1 VPHSESPSSASQG
14 SESQGAKPAG
24 AAPIGPVAA
33 IVTAYHPDER
43 LAQVVESALASC
55 ALVIVADN
63 TPADSASSAEKLDH
77 PKVRVLRS
85 GQNLGLAA
93 ALNLGL
99 REVPAEA
106 GAVLFL
112 DQDSLLPPDLVPGL
126 LRHLEDP
133 TIGVVGPA
141 PIDAEKGGQYETLS
155 VLHGDVSDRYSVIT
169 SGMLVRRSCFQAVP
183 GFREDF
189 FVDCVDID
197 FCLRL
202 RRAGVRIVRDKKL
215 ALPHS
220 IGDGRDH
227 RLLFVPVR
235 VLHYAAWRHYWVA
248 RNGMVLTREHGR
260 ALPGFAL
267 INALFMARW
276 LAATAVFEP
285 ERRTH
290 VRAILRGLRDGL
302 TGRTDLSY
310 LPRGA
315 EYHAVHAPM

>member
-1 VPHSESPSSASQG
+1 VPPADPTGSAPTTSQSSPLG
-14 SESQGAKPAG
+14 PI
-24 AAPIGPVAA
+24 AAV
-33 IVTAYHPDER
+33 VTAYHPDER
-43 LAQVVESALASC
+43 LAQVVESALVSC

-63 TPADSASSAEKLDH
+63 TPGESASAAQKLDH
-77 PKVRVLRS
+77 PNVKVLRS
-85 GQNLGLAA
+85 GRNLGLAA
-93 ALNLGL
+93 ALNLGM
-99 REVPAEA
+99 REVPPQA

-112 DQDSLLPPDLVPGL
+112 DQDSVLPPALVPGL
-126 LRHLEDP
+126 ARHLEDP
-133 TIGVVGPA
+133 AIGVVGPA
-141 PIDAEKGGQYETLS
+141 PVDAEKGGQYETLS
-155 VLHGDVSDRYSVIT
+155 VLHGDLSDRYSVIT
-169 SGMLVRRSCFQAVP
+169 SGMLVRRSCFEAVP
-183 GFREDF
+183 AFREDF

-202 RRAGVRIVRDKKL
+202 RRAGIRIVRDKKSV
-215 ALPHS
+215 LPHS

-227 RLLFVPVR
+227 RFLFIPVR

-310 LPRGA
+310 LPSAAEYRGA
-315 EYHAVHAPM
+315 DTSGAGAQ

>member
-1 VPHSESPSSASQG
+1 MP
-14 SESQGAKPAG
+14 PADQPAPTEP
-24 AAPIGPVAA
+24 AAPAA
-33 IVTAYHPDER
+33 GTVIAAVVTAYHPDER
-43 LAQVVESALASC
+43 LARVVESALGSC

-63 TPADSASSAEKLDH
+63 TPGDSPSAAEKLDH

-85 GQNLGLAA
+85 GRNLGLAA

-99 REVPAEA
+99 REVPDEA

-112 DQDSLLPPDLVPGL
+112 DQDSVLPPDLVPGL
-126 LRHLEDP
+126 AAHLDDP
-133 TIGVVGPA
+133 TVGVVGPA
-141 PIDAEKGGQYETLS
+141 PVDAEKGGAYETLS

-169 SGMLVRRSCFQAVP
+169 SGMLVRRACFQKAP
-183 GFREDF
+183 EFREDF

-202 RRAGVRIVRDKKL
+202 RRAGVRIVRDKNL
-215 ALPHS
+215 VLPHS

-227 RLLFVPVR
+227 RFLGVLPVR

-260 ALPGFAL
+260 SLPGFAL

-285 ERRTH
+285 QRRTH
-290 VRAILRGLRDGL
+290 VPAILRGLRDGL
-302 TGRTDLSY
+302 TGRLTPGY
-310 LPRGA
+310 LPAGADYRG
-315 EYHAVHAPM
+315 VPRDV

>member
-1 VPHSESPSSASQG
+1 VPPVEPV
-14 SESQGAKPAG
+14 EPAVG
-24 AAPIGPVAA
+24 PIAAV
-33 IVTAYHPDER
+33 VTAYHPDER

-63 TPADSASSAEKLDH
+63 TPADSPSAAEKLDH
-77 PKVRVLRS
+77 PNVKILRS
-85 GQNLGLAA
+85 GRNLGLAA

-99 REVPAEA
+99 REVPPDAA
-106 GAVLFL
+106 AVLFL
-112 DQDSLLPPDLVPGL
+112 DQDSLLPPDLVAGL
-126 LRHLEDP
+126 ARHLEDP
-133 TIGVVGPA
+133 TVGVVGPA
-141 PIDAEKGGQYETLS
+141 PMDAEKGGQYETLS

-169 SGMLVRRSCFQAVP
+169 SGMLVRRSSFAAVP

-227 RLLFVPVR
+227 RLVFVPVR

-285 ERRTH
+285 MRRTH
-290 VRAILRGLRDGL
+290 VPAILRGLRDGL
-302 TGRTDLSY
+302 TGRTDLTY
-310 LPRGA
+310 LPPA
-315 EYHAVHAPM
+315 ADYHSASGR

>member
-1 VPHSESPSSASQG
+1 MPRADQADQMVI
-14 SESQGAKPAG
+14 
-24 AAPIGPVAA
+24 AAV
-33 IVTAYHPDER
+33 VTAYHPDER

-55 ALVIVADN
+55 ARVIVADN
-63 TPADSASSAEKLDH
+63 TPGESPSAAEKLDH
-77 PKVRVLRS
+77 PNVKVLRS
-85 GQNLGLAA
+85 GRNLGLAA

-99 REVPAEA
+99 REVPDEA

-112 DQDSLLPPDLVPGL
+112 DQDSVLPPDLVPGL
-126 LRHLEDP
+126 AAHLADP

-141 PIDAEKGGQYETLS
+141 PVDAEKGGAYETLS

-169 SGMLVRRSCFQAVP
+169 SGMLVRRDCFQTVP
-183 GFREDF
+183 AFREDF

-202 RRAGVRIVRDKKL
+202 RRAGVRIVRDKQL
-215 ALPHS
+215 LLPHS

-227 RLLFVPVR
+227 RLLGVLPVR

-248 RNGMVLTREHGR
+248 RNGMVLTREHWR

-285 ERRTH
+285 QRRTH
-290 VRAILRGLRDGL
+290 VPAILRGLRDGL
-302 TGRTDLSY
+302 TGRLTPGH
-310 LPRGA
+310 LPSGA
-315 EYHAVHAPM
+315 EYRGPGHGGSL

>member
-1 VPHSESPSSASQG
+1 MPSAETPAQPAPPAQRESV
-14 SESQGAKPAG
+14 
-24 AAPIGPVAA
+24 IGPITA

-43 LAQVVESALASC
+43 LAQVVECALASC
-55 ALVIVADN
+55 ALVVVADN
-63 TPADSASSAEKLDH
+63 TPGDSVSAAEKLDH
-77 PKVRVLRS
+77 PNVRVLRS
-85 GQNLGLAA
+85 GRNLGLAA

-99 REVPAEA
+99 REVPPDAA
-106 GAVLFL
+106 AVLFL
-112 DQDSLLPPDLVPGL
+112 DQDSVLPPDLIAGL
-126 LRHLEDP
+126 ARHLEDP

-141 PIDAEKGGQYETLS
+141 PVDAEKGGQYETLS
-155 VLHGDVSDRYSVIT
+155 ILHGDVSDRYSVIT
-169 SGMLVRRSCFQAVP
+169 SGMLVRRSCFTSVP

-202 RRAGVRIVRDKKL
+202 RRAGVRIVRDKHL
-215 ALPHS
+215 TMPHS

-285 ERRTH
+285 HRRTH
-290 VRAILRGLRDGL
+290 VPAILRGLRDGL
-302 TGRTDLSY
+302 TGRTNVAY
-310 LPRGA
+310 LPPAADYQSAAAGYPDRSA
-315 EYHAVHAPM
+315 

>member
-1 VPHSESPSSASQG
+1 VSAGG
-14 SESQGAKPAG
+14 SAVGAVLG
-24 AAPIGPVAA
+24 VGPIAA
-33 IVTAYHPDER
+33 IVTAYYPDER

-63 TPADSASSAEKLDH
+63 TPADSPSAAEKLDH
-77 PKVRVLRS
+77 ANVRVLRS
-85 GQNLGLAA
+85 GRNLGLAA

-99 REVPAEA
+99 REVPPDTA
-106 GAVLFL
+106 AVLFL
-112 DQDSLLPPDLVPGL
+112 DQDSVLPPELVPAL
-126 LRHLEDP
+126 ARHLSDP

-141 PIDAEKGGQYETLS
+141 PVDAEKGGQYETLS

-169 SGMLVRRSCFQAVP
+169 SGMLVRRSCFAFVP

-202 RRAGVRIVRDKKL
+202 RRAGVRIVRDKK
-215 ALPHS
+215 AVLPHS

-227 RLLFVPVR
+227 RLLFLPVR

-302 TGRTDLSY
+302 AGRTDLTY
-310 LPRGA
+310 LPPAAQYRGT
-315 EYHAVHAPM
+315 APGTTPPG

>member
-1 VPHSESPSSASQG
+1 MP
-14 SESQGAKPAG
+14 PAEPAVG
-24 AAPIGPVAA
+24 PIAAV
-33 IVTAYHPDER
+33 VTAYHPDER

-55 ALVIVADN
+55 ALVVVADN
-63 TPADSASSAEKLDH
+63 TPADSASAAEKLDH
-77 PKVRVLRS
+77 ANVRVLRS
-85 GQNLGLAA
+85 GRNLGLAA

-99 REVPAEA
+99 REVPPDAA
-106 GAVLFL
+106 AVLFL
-112 DQDSLLPPDLVPGL
+112 DQDSLLPPDLVAGL
-126 LRHLEDP
+126 AAHLAADP
-133 TIGVVGPA
+133 AIGVVGPA
-141 PIDAEKGGQYETLS
+141 PVDAEKGGQYETLS

-169 SGMLVRRSCFQAVP
+169 SGMLVRRSCFAEVP
-183 GFREDF
+183 DFREDF

-227 RLLFVPVR
+227 RLLFLPVR

-310 LPRGA
+310 LPPAADYRGTA
-315 EYHAVHAPM
+315 RQV

>member
-1 VPHSESPSSASQG
+1 VPPAEPIEPSE
-14 SESQGAKPAG
+14 PAVG
-24 AAPIGPVAA
+24 PITA

-43 LAQVVESALASC
+43 LAQVVESALGSC
-55 ALVIVADN
+55 DLVVVADN
-63 TPADSASSAEKLDH
+63 TPADSASAAEKLDH
-77 PKVRVLRS
+77 PRVRVLRS
-85 GQNLGLAA
+85 GRNLGLAA

-99 REVPAEA
+99 REVPADA

-112 DQDSLLPPDLVPGL
+112 DQDSILPPDLVAAL
-126 LRHLEDP
+126 AEHLEDP
-133 TIGVVGPA
+133 GVGVVGPA
-141 PIDAEKGGQYETLS
+141 PVDAEKGGQYETLS

-169 SGMLVRRSCFQAVP
+169 SGMLARRSCFATVP
-183 GFREDF
+183 TFREDF

-202 RRAGVRIVRDKKL
+202 RRAGVRIVRDKHL
-215 ALPHS
+215 VLPHS

-227 RLLFVPVR
+227 RLLFVFPVR

-260 ALPGFAL
+260 SLPGFAL

-276 LAATAVFEP
+276 LAATAAFEP

-290 VRAILRGLRDGL
+290 VPAILKGLRDGL

-310 LPRGA
+310 LPAGA
-315 EYHAVHAPM
+315 DYRPAGTSAKA